1 MEKEKEVEINV
12 ITLGDVAVGKTSI
25 INWIKDGIFREKHQA
40 TIALDF
46 FKIKRKY
53 EKKNIMIS
61 LNFIDT
67 TGQEQYQKTLPLNYI
82 RNSHVVILVFSDF
95 DNLNSLK
102 RRWYSFYKEN
112 SNIDNSKFILIG
124 NKSDLFGDN
133 RDEIIK
139 QGTAFAEEIDAHF
152 YTCSVKSADNMDN
165 LERYITTEAKRF
177 IDEEENRPKRYSVK
191 YKLNSDNNFTN
202 GSRSVPTK
210 KKCC

>member
-12 ITLGDVAVGKTSI
+12 ITLGDIAVGKTSI
-25 INWIKDGIFREKHQA
+25 INWIKDGIFREIYRA
-40 TIALDF
+40 TIGLDF

-95 DNLNSLK
+95 DTLNSLK

-139 QGTAFAEEIDAHF
+139 QGTAFAEERDAHF

-191 YKLNSDNNFTN
+191 YKLNNDNNFTN
-202 GSRSVPTK
+202 GNRRVPTK

>member
-12 ITLGDVAVGKTSI
+12 ITLGDIAVGKTSI
-25 INWIKDGIFREKHQA
+25 INWIKDGIFREIYRA
-40 TIALDF
+40 TIGLDF

-95 DNLNSLK
+95 DTLNSLK

-191 YKLNSDNNFTN
+191 YKLNNDNNFTN
-202 GSRSVPTK
+202 GNRRVPTK

>member
-25 INWIKDGIFREKHQA
+25 INWIKDGIFREKYQA
-40 TIALDF
+40 TIGLDF

-112 SNIDNSKFILIG
+112 SNIDNSRFILIG

-191 YKLNSDNNFTN
+191 YKLNNDNNFTN
-202 GSRSVPTK
+202 GNRRVPTK

>member
-112 SNIDNSKFILIG
+112 SNIDNSRFILIG

>member
-12 ITLGDVAVGKTSI
+12 ITLGDTAVGKTSI
-25 INWIKDGIFREKHQA
+25 INWIKDGIFRETYKA
-40 TIALDF
+40 TIGLDF

-112 SNIDNSKFILIG
+112 SNIDNSRFILIG

-191 YKLNSDNNFTN
+191 YKLNNDNNFTN
-202 GSRSVPTK
+202 GNRRAPTK

>member
-25 INWIKDGIFREKHQA
+25 INWIKDGIFREKYQA

-67 TGQEQYQKTLPLNYI
+67 SGQEQYQKTLPLNYI

-191 YKLNSDNNFTN
+191 YKLNNDNNFTIGN
-202 GSRSVPTK
+202 RRVPTK